1 MSGLLDLTS
10 MCFTQ
15 MASLEKP
22 GLPVYGEFRFS
33 ETCLLSR
40 HMEVRSSRLVLQV
53 VVSVFVH
60 SDWSGKS
67 ISETDLDFT
76 F

>member
-15 MASLEKP
+15 MASLERP
-22 GLPVYGEFRFS
+22 GLPVYGEFRLS
-33 ETCLLSR
+33 ETCLLTS
-40 HMEVRSSRLVLQV
+40 HMEVRSSRL

>member
-22 GLPVYGEFRFS
+22 GLPVYGEFRFY

-60 SDWSGKS
+60 TDWSGKS